1 MEEMSVTVDENI
13 LLTYKEPWLLE
24 NLRKKK
30 TRRRKEKEDEESK
43 KITNWEKQI
52 KIVIMNTDMGENRVH
67 SSHIEILLNM
77 NQVKTNLLLQSD

>member
-1 MEEMSVTVDENI
+1 MSVTVDKNNT
-13 LLTYKEPWLLE
+13 LLTYKEPWLPE

-52 KIVIMNTDMGENRVH
+52 KTVIMNTDIGGKH
-67 SSHIEILLNM
+67 S
-77 NQVKTNLLLQSD
+77 T

>member
-1 MEEMSVTVDENI
+1 MEEMSVTVDKKNT

-30 TRRRKEKEDEESK
+30 TRRKEKEDEESK

-52 KIVIMNTDMGENRVH
+52 KIVIINTDIGG
-67 SSHIEILLNM
+67 
-77 NQVKTNLLLQSD
+77 KQST